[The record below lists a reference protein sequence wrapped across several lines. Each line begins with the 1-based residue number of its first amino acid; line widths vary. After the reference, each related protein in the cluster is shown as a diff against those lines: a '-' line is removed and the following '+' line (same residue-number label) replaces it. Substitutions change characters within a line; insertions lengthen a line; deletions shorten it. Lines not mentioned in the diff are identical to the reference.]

1 MLCPYKLL
9 NGMNSHAALP
19 ESEGT
24 QSLISVLER
33 SQEQAHKKEDNKGS
47 CEGIDFTG
55 FLN

>member
-1 MLCPYKLL
+1 
-9 NGMNSHAALP
+9 MNSHAALP

-24 QSLISVLER
+24 QSLMSVLER